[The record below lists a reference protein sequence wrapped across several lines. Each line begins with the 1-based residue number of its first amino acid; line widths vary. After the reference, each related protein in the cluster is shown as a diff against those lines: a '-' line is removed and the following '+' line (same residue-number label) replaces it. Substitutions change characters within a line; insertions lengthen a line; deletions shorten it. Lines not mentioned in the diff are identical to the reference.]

1 MINSKINSG
10 NITDHLGI
18 VFVSINENGRC
29 EITISE
35 FKKLLTRAYQK
46 GYEDASPLN
55 SVSHTSPVFC
65 EQDSNITKNAT
76 AILTPVDNN
85 IAKKATSVPIPVE
98 EWPEWEKLGHI
109 GDKLD
114 Y

>member
-1 MINSKINSG
+1 MTNSKINSG

-35 FKKLLTRAYQK
+35 FKKLLAKAYQK
-46 GYEDASPLN
+46 GYEEASLLN
-55 SVSHTSPVFC
+55 SLSRTNTIPSDKTS
-65 EQDSNITKNAT
+65 
-76 AILTPVDNN
+76 
-85 IAKKATSVPIPVE
+85 TSVPIPIE
-98 EWPEWEKLGHI
+98 EW
-109 GDKLD
+109 DKMD

>member
-1 MINSKINSG
+1 MTSSKINSG

-35 FKKLLTRAYQK
+35 FKKLLAKAYQK
-46 GYEDASPLN
+46 GYEEASLLN
-55 SVSHTSPVFC
+55 SLSRINTIPS
-65 EQDSNITKNAT
+65 DKT
-76 AILTPVDNN
+76 AAP
-85 IAKKATSVPIPVE
+85 VPIPIE
-98 EWPEWEKLGHI
+98 EW
-109 GDKLD
+109 DKMD

>member
-1 MINSKINSG
+1 MVNSKINSG

-35 FKKLLTRAYQK
+35 FKKLLAKAYQK
-46 GYEDASPLN
+46 GYEEASLLN
-55 SVSHTSPVFC
+55 SISRTNTFPC
-65 EQDSNITKNAT
+65 KQNNDLTKIAT
-76 AILTPVDNN
+76 LESA
-85 IAKKATSVPIPVE
+85 PIEIPIE
-98 EWPEWEKLGHI
+98 NWDKLG
-109 GDKLD
+109 

>member
-1 MINSKINSG
+1 MINPNINSG

-35 FKKLLTRAYQK
+35 FKKLLAKSYQK
-46 GYEDASPLN
+46 GYEDASPLSSLSSIN
-55 SVSHTSPVFC
+55 TITC
-65 EQDSNITKNAT
+65 ERE
-76 AILTPVDNN
+76 DNP
-85 IAKKATSVPIPVE
+85 AKLAKAEPIPVE
-98 EWPEWEKLGHI
+98 EWPEWEKKFNTI
-109 GDKLD
+109 SSDKLN

>member
-35 FKKLLTRAYQK
+35 FKKLLAKAYQK
-46 GYEDASPLN
+46 GYEEASSLN
-55 SVSHTSPVFC
+55 SVSRTNPVFC
-65 EQDSNITKNAT
+65 EQDSNMTKNSIAM
-76 AILTPVDNN
+76 LTPVDDDV
-85 IAKKATSVPIPVE
+85 AKKATSVPIPVE

-109 GDKLD
+109 GNKLD